1 MVVKVRGATV
11 QLVTAQLT
19 HVEVLLTIFGVV
31 SFGHV
36 ETHIPFDE

>member
-1 MVVKVRGATV
+1 MVVKVRGATL

-19 HVEVLLTIFGVV
+19 HVAVSSTIFGVV
-31 SFGHV
+31 SFGQV